1 MAQAR
6 FRVLAVNPQG
16 TITMQDL
23 SAAGSGGRHGAEV
36 AGAAQFTFVAA
47 QEDLDYFRGRQGRNV
62 RATFED
68 ADDDTQAPE
77 AQAQATPS
85 TTGPRMSRPPAAP
98 GVGPGPNAP
107 APGTP
112 AGAPV
117 APPGTISNPTGPAA
131 APGPGNS
138 ANAPGNVGTPGA
150 AHAAP
155 TAPGAPGGPPV
166 P

>member
-16 TITMQDL
+16 TVTMQDL

-85 TTGPRMSRPPAAP
+85 TTGPRMAPPPAAR
-98 GVGPGPNAP
+98 GTGPGPNAP

-117 APPGTISNPTGPAA
+117 AAPGSVGPAA
-131 APGPGNS
+131 PGAPG
-138 ANAPGNVGTPGA
+138 APAG
-150 AHAAP
+150 P
-155 TAPGAPGGPPV
+155 TAPGAPGGPPA

>member
-23 SAAGSGGRHGAEV
+23 NAAGSAGARHGAEV
-36 AGAAQFTFVAA
+36 AGAAQFTFTAA
-47 QEDLDYFRGRQGRNV
+47 QEDLDYFRGRQGRDV
-62 RATFED
+62 RVTFED

-77 AQAQATPS
+77 AQAQASPS
-85 TTGPRMSRPPAAP
+85 TTSPRMARPPAAP
-98 GVGPGPNAP
+98 GTAPGPTAP

-112 AGAPV
+112 AAAAP
-117 APPGTISNPTGPAA
+117 ATPTGPAA
-131 APGPGNS
+131 PAP
-138 ANAPGNVGTPGA
+138 
-150 AHAAP
+150 
-155 TAPGAPGGPPV
+155 APGAPGGPPA